1 MTKIDLGQV
10 VTILANVGVIVGI
23 IFLAVELSQNNELLA
38 AQARLAQNERL
49 TDTFND
55 MIQSPEFA
63 ETMAKSGRGDELSPR
78 EAVQLRAFHSR
89 QFRSWQWQFFERELG
104 SLQSIPIDSWR
115 NVVRGRTSFRES
127 SGTELDGAWAA
138 AWEANRPVLE
148 SQFVEFMDTNV
159 FSP

>member
-1 MTKIDLGQV
+1 MKKIDLGQV

-63 ETMAKSGRGDELSPR
+63 ETMAKSSRGDELSPR

-115 NVVRGRTSFRES
+115 NVVRGRTSFRAS
-127 SGTELDGAWAA
+127 LGTELDGTWAA
-138 AWEANRPVLE
+138 SWEANRPVLE
-148 SQFVEFMDTNV
+148 SQFVEFMDANV

>member
-1 MTKIDLGQV
+1 MKKIELGQTM
-10 VTILANVGVIVGI
+10 TILANVGVIVGI

-38 AQARLAQNERL
+38 SQARLAQNERL

-63 ETMAKSGRGDELSPR
+63 ETMAKASSGDELSPR

-115 NVVRGRTSFRES
+115 NVVRGRTSFRAS
-127 SGTELDGAWAA
+127 SGTELDADWAA
-138 AWEANRPVLE
+138 SWEANKPVLE
-148 SQFVEFMDTNV
+148 SQFVEFMDANV